1 MGLQLSPGNSF
12 CSVGL
17 VFRTSTAKTIR
28 LHRQMSIG
36 AVRQKIS
43 RVNGERFLAPG
54 YGCVPRADWFRHY
67 VTKVLPHGARFWYK
81 ADDGLW

>member
-1 MGLQLSPGNSF
+1 MGLQLSRQQVLLCWAGIPNQH
-12 CSVGL
+12 
-17 VFRTSTAKTIR
+17 RQTNR

-54 YGCVPRADWFRHY
+54 CGSVPRADWFRHY